1 MFPKVLPVHVAWYF
15 YKPPT
20 GRNYT
25 NGVHIMNIV
34 FLLALFG
41 TWYITLSILSVKVV
55 AKLLVI
61 YDLLQVT

>member
-20 GRNYT
+20 ARNYT
-25 NGVHIMNIV
+25 NGVLIMTIV

-41 TWYITLSILSVKVV
+41 TWYITLSIFSVKVV

-61 YDLLQVT
+61 FDLLQVT